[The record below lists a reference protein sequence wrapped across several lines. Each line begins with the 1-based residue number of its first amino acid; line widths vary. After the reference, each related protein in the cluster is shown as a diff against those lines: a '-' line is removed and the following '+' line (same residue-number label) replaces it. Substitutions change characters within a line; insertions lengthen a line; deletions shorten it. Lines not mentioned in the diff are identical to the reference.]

1 MRSVEVPPNAE
12 NLINSLRS
20 MGYQL
25 ETALADVIDNS
36 IAASSTEI
44 DINFKWNNSKC
55 VISILDN
62 GLLFLSLHII
72 LICTGVLDVDDIE
85 FVIDI

>member
-25 ETALADVIDNS
+25 ETALADVVDNS
-36 IAASSTEI
+36 IAAKSTEI
-44 DINFKWNNSKC
+44 DIKFKWNNRY
-55 VISILDN
+55 
-62 GLLFLSLHII
+62 
-72 LICTGVLDVDDIE
+72 
-85 FVIDI
+85 